1 MTLRSRRV
9 IGILLVAAGIGAAIF
24 QLQIVPQNQGGR
36 DAKSTQSTVQAT
48 TEPLALTILDTIPVK
63 GRAAKTGYTRD
74 QFGDGWE
81 RAGQCDMR
89 NIILH
94 RDLKNVVISGDCKVM
109 SGSLED
115 PYTGSTIVFTR
126 GEQTSDEVQIDH
138 IVALSNAWQTGA
150 QQLTLPARIALAND
164 PLELVAVDG
173 ASNQKKGDS
182 DAATWL
188 PPNKAFRCQY
198 VARQIAVKSKYMLW
212 VTQAESDAMRRVL
225 GECPDQQLPAPTPGV
240 GSN

>member
-1 MTLRSRRV
+1 MRRV
-9 IGILLVAAGIGAAIF
+9 IGLLLVAAGLGVAIF
-24 QLQIVPQNQGGR
+24 QMQIAPASQKTPATQPDSVVNQ
-36 DAKSTQSTVQAT
+36 ASN
-48 TEPLALTILDTIPVK
+48 EPLALSILDTLPVK
-63 GRAAKTGYTRD
+63 GRAPKTGYSRD
-74 QFGDGWE
+74 HFGDGWNKV
-81 RAGQCDMR
+81 GQCDMR

-94 RDLKNVVISGDCKVM
+94 RDLKNVVVSGDCKVM

-115 PYTGSTIVFTR
+115 PYTGNTIVFTR
-126 GEQTSDEVQIDH
+126 GEQTSDDVQIDH

-150 QQLTLPARIALAND
+150 QQLTLPMRIAMAND

-173 ASNQKKGDS
+173 VTNQKKGDS

-212 VTQAESDAMRRVL
+212 VTQAERDAMRRVL
-225 GECPDQQLPAPTPGV
+225 GECPNQQLPAPTLGV
-240 GSN
+240 GNN